1 MEDRNMVRLLNRH
14 SFLLIFLIM
23 VSFMSSSIWG
33 CDSGGGGGG
42 NNNTRI
48 NGTVLEVVSGSV
60 SDIRV
65 SIFNS
70 NDKRIDSTRTN
81 QLGQFTLRFKPNS
94 DTVKI
99 EFEVSDS
106 QTLSRFI
113 AVTRDSDVIFNVTLL
128 VEAPSEIIV
137 NDWTVFQDRVRTDGS
152 DELTFDSLEADFE
165 IDGDGNT
172 CIRAHGDSLVE
183 ITARSINLSDCNIGI
198 DTQGSG
204 FVLLEADEDIT
215 ISANKDAIKTSN
227 DSFVRVTETVTPV
240 DNNIFITSL
249 REHGIKA
256 AGNSEVEIN
265 PQNDCSIS
273 GAKSAID
280 QTGSSVVDPDGC
292 TLVDG

>member
-1 MEDRNMVRLLNRH
+1 MILVM
-14 SFLLIFLIM
+14 S
-23 VSFMSSSIWG
+23 SFMSYGFWG

-42 NNNTRI
+42 GNKTRI
-48 NGTVLEVVSGSV
+48 NGTVLEVVTGSV

-65 SIFNS
+65 SIFNN

-81 QLGQFTLRFKPNS
+81 QLGQFTLRFKPNTA
-94 DTVKI
+94 TVRI
-99 EFEVSDS
+99 EFEGSNF
-106 QTLSRFI
+106 TLSRFI
-113 AVTRDSDVIFNVTLL
+113 AVTQDSDVIFNVTLI
-128 VEAPSEIIV
+128 VSPGEIIV
-137 NDWTVFQDRVRTDGS
+137 NDWTVFQDRIRADGN
-152 DELTFDSLEADFE
+152 DEFSFDSLEADFE

-172 CIRAHGDSLVE
+172 CIRSHGESLVE
-183 ITARSINLSDCNIGI
+183 ITAKSITLVDCNIGI

-204 FVLLEADEDIT
+204 FVLLEADFDIT

-227 DSFVRVTETVTPV
+227 ESFVRVTQTVSPI

-256 AGNSEVEIN
+256 AGSSEVEID

-273 GAKSAID
+273 GAKSAVD
-280 QTGSSVVDPDGC
+280 QSGSSVVDPDGC

>member
-1 MEDRNMVRLLNRH
+1 MVKLLNRH

-23 VSFMSSSIWG
+23 VSFMSYGFWG
-33 CDSGGGGGG
+33 CGSGGGGGG
-42 NNNTRI
+42 GDNTRI
-48 NGTVLEVVSGSV
+48 NGTVLEVISGSV

-99 EFEVSDS
+99 EFEGDTF
-106 QTLSRFI
+106 TLSRFI

-128 VEAPSEIIV
+128 VEGPGDIMV
-137 NDWTVFQDRVRTDGS
+137 DDWTVFQDPIRSDGN
-152 DELTFDSLEADFE
+152 DEFSFDSLEADFE

-172 CIRAHGDSLVE
+172 CIRAHGESLVE
-183 ITARSINLSDCNIGI
+183 VTARSINLSDCNIGI

-256 AGNSEVEIN
+256 AGTSGVEIN

-273 GAKSAID
+273 GAKSALD
-280 QTGSSVVDPDGC
+280 VTGSAEVDPDGC

>member
-1 MEDRNMVRLLNRH
+1 MVKLLSRH
-14 SFLLIFLIM
+14 SILLMILVM
-23 VSFMSSSIWG
+23 SSFMSYGFWG

-42 NNNTRI
+42 GNKTRI
-48 NGTVLEVVSGSV
+48 NGTVLEVVTGSV

-65 SIFNS
+65 SIFNN

-81 QLGQFTLRFKPNS
+81 QLGQFTLRFKPNTA
-94 DTVKI
+94 TVRI
-99 EFEVSDS
+99 EFEGTNF
-106 QTLSRFI
+106 TLSRFI
-113 AVTRDSDVIFNVTLL
+113 AVTEDSDVIFNVTLI
-128 VEAPSEIIV
+128 VSPGDIIV
-137 NDWTVFQDRVRTDGS
+137 NDWTVFQNRVRGDGNDVFS
-152 DELTFDSLEADFE
+152 FDSLEADFE

-172 CIRAHGDSLVE
+172 CIRSHGESLVE
-183 ITARSINLSDCNIGI
+183 ITARSITLVDCNIGI

-204 FVLLEADEDIT
+204 FVQLEADLDIT

-227 DSFVRVTETVTPV
+227 ESFVRVTQTVTPV

-249 REHGIKA
+249 KEHGIRA
-256 AGNSEVEIN
+256 AGSSEVEIN

-280 QTGSSVVDPDGC
+280 QKDSSVVDPDGC

>member
-1 MEDRNMVRLLNRH
+1 MVKLLNRH
-14 SFLLIFLIM
+14 SFLLILLVM
-23 VSFMSSSIWG
+23 VSLMSSSIWG

-42 NNNTRI
+42 GDNTRI
-48 NGTVLEVVSGSV
+48 NGTILEVISGSV

-113 AVTRDSDVIFNVTLL
+113 AVTRDSDVIFNVTL
-128 VEAPSEIIV
+128 VVDAPSEIIV
-137 NDWTVFQDRVRTDGS
+137 NDWTVFQDRIRSDGN
-152 DELTFDSLEADFE
+152 DEFSFDSLEADFE

-172 CIRAHGDSLVE
+172 CIRSHGESLVE
-183 ITARSINLSDCNIGI
+183 ITARSITLVDCNIGI

-249 REHGIKA
+249 REHGIRA
-256 AGNSEVEIN
+256 AGSSEVEIN

-280 QTGSSVVDPDGC
+280 QKDSSVVDPDGC

>member
-1 MEDRNMVRLLNRH
+1 MEDRIMVKLLNRH
-14 SFLLIFLIM
+14 TFLLTFLILA
-23 VSFMSSSIWG
+23 SFMSYGFWG

-42 NNNTRI
+42 GDNTRI

-94 DTVKI
+94 DTVRI
-99 EFEVSDS
+99 EFEGSS
-106 QTLSRFI
+106 FTLSRFI

-128 VEAPSEIIV
+128 VEGPGEIIV
-137 NDWTVFQDRVRTDGS
+137 NDWTVFQDRIRSDGN
-152 DELTFDSLEADFE
+152 DEFSFDSLEADFE

-172 CIRAHGDSLVE
+172 CIRSHGESLVE
-183 ITARSINLSDCNIGI
+183 ITARSITLVDCNIGI

-273 GAKSAID
+273 GAKSALD
-280 QTGSSVVDPDGC
+280 VTGSASVDPDGC

>member
-1 MEDRNMVRLLNRH
+1 MEDRIMVRLLNRH

-42 NNNTRI
+42 GKTRI
-48 NGTVLEVVSGSV
+48 NGTVLEVISGSV

-65 SIFNS
+65 SVFNS
-70 NDKRIDSTRTN
+70 NNKRINSTRTN
-81 QLGQFTLRFKPNS
+81 QLGQFTLRFDPNS
-94 DTVKI
+94 DTVRI
-99 EFEVSDS
+99 EFEGDTF
-106 QTLSRFI
+106 TLSRFI

-128 VEAPSEIIV
+128 VEGPGEIVV
-137 NDWTVFQDRVRTDGS
+137 NDWTVFQNPIRIDG
-152 DELTFDSLEADFE
+152 DEELNFDSLEADFE

-172 CIRAHGDSLVE
+172 CIRSHGESAVE
-183 ITARSINLSDCNIGI
+183 ITARSITLIDCGIGI

-204 FVLLEADEDIT
+204 FVMLEADLDIT

-227 DSFVRVTETVTPV
+227 DSFVRVTQTVTPV

-249 REHGIKA
+249 KEHGIKS
-256 AGNSEVEIN
+256 AGASEVEID

-280 QTGSSVVDPDGC
+280 QSGTSSVDPDGC

>member
-1 MEDRNMVRLLNRH
+1 MEDRIMVKLLNRH
-14 SFLLIFLIM
+14 TFLLIFLIM
-23 VSFMSSSIWG
+23 VSFMSYGFWG
-33 CDSGGGGGG
+33 CGGGGGGGGG
-42 NNNTRI
+42 NKTRI
-48 NGTVLEVVSGSV
+48 NGTVLEVISGSV

-65 SIFNS
+65 SVFNS
-70 NDKRIDSTRTN
+70 NNKRIDSTRTN
-81 QLGQFTLRFKPNS
+81 QLGQFTLRFKPNT
-94 DTVKI
+94 DTVRI
-99 EFEVSDS
+99 EFEGSS
-106 QTLSRFI
+106 FTLSRFI

-128 VEAPSEIIV
+128 VEAPSEIII
-137 NDWTVFQDRVRTDGS
+137 NDWTVFQDRIRSDGN
-152 DELTFDSLEADFE
+152 DEFSFDSLEADFE

-183 ITARSINLSDCNIGI
+183 ITARSITLVDCNIGI

-215 ISANKDAIKTSN
+215 ISANKDGIKTSN

-265 PQNDCSIS
+265 PQNNCSIS
-273 GAKSAID
+273 GAKSAVD
-280 QTGSSVVDPDGC
+280 QTGSSSIDTDGC

>member
-1 MEDRNMVRLLNRH
+1 MVKLLNRH
-14 SFLLIFLIM
+14 SFLLILLVM
-23 VSFMSSSIWG
+23 VSLMSSSIWG

-42 NNNTRI
+42 GDNTRI
-48 NGTVLEVVSGSV
+48 NGTVLEVISGSV

-99 EFEVSDS
+99 EFEGDTF
-106 QTLSRFI
+106 TLSRFI

-128 VEAPSEIIV
+128 VEGPGEIIV
-137 NDWTVFQDRVRTDGS
+137 NDWTVFQDRIRSDGN
-152 DELTFDSLEADFE
+152 DEFSFDSLEADFE

-172 CIRAHGDSLVE
+172 CIRSHGESLVE
-183 ITARSINLSDCNIGI
+183 ITARSITLVDCNIGI

-227 DSFVRVTETVTPV
+227 NSFVRVTETVTPV

-249 REHGIKA
+249 REHGIRA
-256 AGNSEVEIN
+256 AGSSEVEIN

-280 QTGSSVVDPDGC
+280 QKDSSVVDPDGC

>member
-1 MEDRNMVRLLNRH
+1 MEDRIMVKLLSRH
-14 SFLLIFLIM
+14 SILLMILVM
-23 VSFMSSSIWG
+23 SSFMSYGFWG

-42 NNNTRI
+42 GNKTRI
-48 NGTVLEVVSGSV
+48 NGTVLEVVTGSV

-65 SIFNS
+65 SVFNN

-81 QLGQFTLRFKPNS
+81 QLGQFTLRFKPNT
-94 DTVKI
+94 DTVRI
-99 EFEVSDS
+99 QFEGSNF
-106 QTLSRFI
+106 TLSRFI
-113 AVTRDSDVIFNVTLL
+113 AVSRDSDVIFNVTLI
-128 VEAPSEIIV
+128 VSPGEIIV
-137 NDWTVFQDRVRTDGS
+137 NDWTVFQDRIRTDGN
-152 DELTFDSLEADFE
+152 DEFSFDSLEADFE

-172 CIRAHGDSLVE
+172 CIRSHGESLVE
-183 ITARSINLSDCNIGI
+183 ITARSITLSDCNIGI

-204 FVLLEADEDIT
+204 FVLLEADFDIT

-227 DSFVRVTETVTPV
+227 ESFVRVTQTVSPI

-256 AGNSEVEIN
+256 AGSSEVEID

-280 QTGSSVVDPDGC
+280 QSGSSVVDPDGC

>member
-1 MEDRNMVRLLNRH
+1 MEDRIMVKLLSRH
-14 SFLLIFLIM
+14 SILLMILVM
-23 VSFMSSSIWG
+23 SSFMSYGFWG

-42 NNNTRI
+42 GNKTRI
-48 NGTVLEVVSGSV
+48 NGTVLEVVTGSV

-65 SIFNS
+65 SIFNN

-81 QLGQFTLRFKPNS
+81 QLGQFTLRFKPNTA
-94 DTVKI
+94 TVRI
-99 EFEVSDS
+99 EFEGSNF
-106 QTLSRFI
+106 TLSRFI
-113 AVTRDSDVIFNVTLL
+113 AVTEDSDVIFNVTLI
-128 VEAPSEIIV
+128 VSPGEIIV
-137 NDWTVFQDRVRTDGS
+137 NDWTVFQNRVRGDGNDVFS
-152 DELTFDSLEADFE
+152 FDSLEADFE

-172 CIRAHGDSLVE
+172 CIRSHGESLVE
-183 ITARSINLSDCNIGI
+183 ITARSITLVDCNIGI

-204 FVLLEADEDIT
+204 FVQLEADLDIT

-227 DSFVRVTETVTPV
+227 ESFVRVTQTVTPV

-249 REHGIKA
+249 KEHGIRA
-256 AGNSEVEIN
+256 AGSSEVEIN

-280 QTGSSVVDPDGC
+280 QKDSSIVDPDGC